1 MRGRKFQVSAGSF
14 FQVNLP
20 QAEKMTAIIEE
31 LIPDGCGTVLELYAG
46 VGLFS
51 AFIASRADKLVA
63 IESSPF
69 AGEDFVQ
76 NLDDFDT
83 VELYQGGVEEILPH
97 LDIQPDIVLMDPPR
111 AGVDKNVLEKII
123 SISPEKV
130 VYISC
135 DPATLAR
142 DSRRLVEGG
151 YTPVKFIP
159 IDLFS
164 QTYHIETL
172 SYWIK
177 S

>member
-1 MRGRKFQVSAGSF
+1 
-14 FQVNLP
+14 
-20 QAEKMTAIIEE
+20 
-31 LIPDGCGTVLELYAG
+31 LYAG

-51 AFIASRADKLVA
+51 ALIAGRAEKLVA
-63 IESSPF
+63 VESSPQ
-69 AGEDFVQ
+69 ASEDFVQ
-76 NLDDFDT
+76 NLDEFDN
-83 VELYQGGVEEILPH
+83 VELYQGAAEEILPH
-97 LDIQPDIVLMDPPR
+97 LDIQPEVVLLDPPR

-123 SISPEKV
+123 STSAGEI

-142 DSRRLVEGG
+142 DSRILVQEG
-151 YTPVKFIP
+151 YKPVRFIP

-172 SYWIK
+172 SHWIK